1 MNLYC
6 SGDYMKFNH
15 VIKNKDN
22 TKVCFN
28 RAYKIKK
35 NKIGKKN
42 KEDKTETKTETE
54 TGDDIEKKERK
65 EGKETKT
72 GDVKK

>member
-1 MNLYC
+1 
-6 SGDYMKFNH
+6 MKFNH

-35 NKIGKKN
+35 NKIGKKK
-42 KEDKTETKTETE
+42 KEDKTETKTKTE
-54 TGDDIEKKERK
+54 IEDDIEEKKEKK
-65 EGKETKT
+65 ELKLKQEM
-72 GDVKK
+72 

>member
-1 MNLYC
+1 
-6 SGDYMKFNH
+6 MKFNH

-35 NKIGKKN
+35 NKIGKKK
-42 KEDKTETKTETE
+42 KEDKTETKTE
-54 TGDDIEKKERK
+54 DDIEEKKEKK
-65 EGKETKT
+65 EKKEMKL
-72 GDVKK
+72 KQEM